1 MWHSRE
7 RLIRPSGWV
16 GQSSRRTR
24 RQAGSRRAKEAA
36 GWALPTILSS
46 ASLRQAR
53 AAAST
58 YARLRAMGAVISAS
72 MPAFAITS
80 RRCVRPQ
87 PAKVSA
93 RPSSLAV
100 LLPDARDCRWQN
112 NWPVAPRGNC
122 REPAAG
128 FQWGGS
134 QLRAAAGRID
144 PSAPIPAVR
153 WRCRYYFSAQSR
165 TGSSLKRAKHWARTD
180 WKCFR
185 LASQGPSTSARA
197 CALAQSRAPKRDAA
211 SVR

>member
-53 AAAST
+53 EPAST
-58 YARLRAMGAVISAS
+58 YARLRAMGAVISAL
-72 MPAFAITS
+72 MPPAFAITS

-112 NWPVAPRGNC
+112 YWPVAPRGNC
-122 REPAAG
+122 REPTAG
-128 FQWGGS
+128 FQGVE
-134 QLRAAAGRID
+134 AN
-144 PSAPIPAVR
+144 SAPLPAGLTPQR
-153 WRCRYYFSAQSR
+153 R
-165 TGSSLKRAKHWARTD
+165 KRP
-180 WKCFR
+180 
-185 LASQGPSTSARA
+185 L
-197 CALAQSRAPKRDAA
+197 RDQCNTAVLGVLR
-211 SVR
+211 S